1 MEQLILDHMLKEEFS
16 FPDPSFPIQFYI
28 DDLHQW
34 PDGQVPLH
42 WHFGYE
48 IFSAFNQEVMI
59 QVGEKH
65 LTLLPGESILIGSGQ
80 LHRYSLTDSTR
91 KCLCPNIVF
100 AENVLAPLTSTI
112 FQKYFYPLLHDSSLP
127 YITLSQYV
135 PWQKQMLSCL
145 FRVYQVLGGEVSQD
159 MLDFS
164 ILLPKQSHS
173 DCPELEVH
181 QSLFEFFKIL
191 YNNQSEFSR
200 SKIQPLDSKTQ
211 IRMQQMVQ
219 YIQKHFSEM
228 ISLEDLAASA
238 NISRSEAGRC
248 FQKYYADT
256 PMSYLIRYRLQQAQ
270 KLLLTSTLS
279 VKEISCQCGFSDS
292 SYFVKVFRKH
302 IKRTPAEYRRV
313 YKMTHQI

>member
-28 DDLHQW
+28 DDLNQW

-59 QVGEKH
+59 QVGEKR

-127 YITLSQYV
+127 YITLSPYV
-135 PWQKQMLSCL
+135 PWQKQM
-145 FRVYQVLGGEVSQD
+145 
-159 MLDFS
+159 
-164 ILLPKQSHS
+164 
-173 DCPELEVH
+173 
-181 QSLFEFFKIL
+181 
-191 YNNQSEFSR
+191 
-200 SKIQPLDSKTQ
+200 
-211 IRMQQMVQ
+211 
-219 YIQKHFSEM
+219 
-228 ISLEDLAASA
+228 
-238 NISRSEAGRC
+238 
-248 FQKYYADT
+248 
-256 PMSYLIRYRLQQAQ
+256 
-270 KLLLTSTLS
+270 
-279 VKEISCQCGFSDS
+279 
-292 SYFVKVFRKH
+292 
-302 IKRTPAEYRRV
+302 
-313 YKMTHQI
+313 

>member
-16 FPDPSFPIQFYI
+16 FPDSSFPIQFYI

-34 PDGQVPLH
+34 QDGQVPLH

-91 KCLCPNIVF
+91 ECLCPNIVF

-135 PWQKQMLSCL
+135 PCKNKCCRAYSVFIKFLVAKQVKICWISAFYCQTKSFRLS
-145 FRVYQVLGGEVSQD
+145 RIGSA
-159 MLDFS
+159 
-164 ILLPKQSHS
+164 
-173 DCPELEVH
+173 
-181 QSLFEFFKIL
+181 
-191 YNNQSEFSR
+191 SEF
-200 SKIQPLDSKTQ
+200 I
-211 IRMQQMVQ
+211 
-219 YIQKHFSEM
+219 
-228 ISLEDLAASA
+228 
-238 NISRSEAGRC
+238 
-248 FQKYYADT
+248 
-256 PMSYLIRYRLQQAQ
+256 
-270 KLLLTSTLS
+270 
-279 VKEISCQCGFSDS
+279 
-292 SYFVKVFRKH
+292 
-302 IKRTPAEYRRV
+302 
-313 YKMTHQI
+313 

>member
-1 MEQLILDHMLKEEFS
+1 MEQLKLDHMLKEEFY

-28 DDLHQW
+28 DNLHQW

-59 QVGEKH
+59 QVGEKR
-65 LTLLPGESILIGSGQ
+65 LTLLPGESILIGGGQ
-80 LHRYSLTDSTR
+80 LHRYGLADSTR
-91 KCLCPNIVF
+91 ECLCPNIVF

-127 YITLSQYV
+127 YIKLSQYV

-145 FRVYQVLGGEVSQD
+145 FRVYQVLGGEAVYDIPYLSTCI
-159 MLDFS
+159 S
-164 ILLPKQSHS
+164 KQSHTE
-173 DCPELEVH
+173 CPELEVH
-181 QSLFEFFKIL
+181 QNLFVFFKIL
-191 YNNQSEFSR
+191 YSNRSEFTH
-200 SKIQPLDSKTQ
+200 SKIRTMDSRTQ

-228 ISLEDLAASA
+228 ITLEDLAASA

-270 KLLLTSTLS
+270 KLLLTSSLS
-279 VKEISCQCGFSDS
+279 VKEISCKCGFSDS

-302 IKRTPAEYRRV
+302 MKQTPTEYRRV
-313 YKMTHQI
+313 YQKI